1 MKTIQFA
8 RQNSGRKR
16 LAEVIGE
23 VLGAK
28 PVYQG
33 TPSFAYL
40 IGGALLDKDWVVS
53 LPGKAETTSR
63 KILDAAYYAGFKPVS
78 QTPTEEVQVDAAVEG
93 GAVSAP
99 VADTGEPLGLTVA
112 LPAER
117 LDAPAVARLE
127 ALLAARGPLIAKAL
141 GAEHH
146 GVEVVDDRLVF
157 AWFDHIPAP
166 DDAQAATQL
175 VAALCDYAARVHRV
189 TTKPGA
195 VANEKYVMR
204 TFLLRLGFVGDEHK
218 QLRRTLLARLSG
230 DSAWAKPPKTANTP
244 ENAEGSQKGR
254 RVRMVCCEDPY
265 TNLEAGAEGTV
276 LFVDAVGTVHIDW
289 DNGSTLGLVKGVDQW
304 QLI

>member
-8 RQNSGRKR
+8 KQAAGRKK
-16 LAEVIGE
+16 LAEIIGE

-63 KILDAAYYAGFKPVS
+63 KVLDAAYYAGFKPV
-78 QTPTEEVQVDAAVEG
+78 PTSSATDLGDEEAKAAD
-93 GAVSAP
+93 AP
-99 VADTGEPLGLTVA
+99 VAGTGEPLGLTVA

-117 LDAPAVARLE
+117 LDEAAVARLE
-127 ALLAARGPLIAKAL
+127 ALLAARGSLIGKAL
-141 GAEHH
+141 GAERY
-146 GVEVVDDRLVF
+146 GVEVIEDRLVF

-254 RVRMVCCEDPY
+254 RVRLVCCEDPD
-265 TNLEAGAEGTV
+265 TNLQPGSEGTIM
-276 LFVDAVGTVHIDW
+276 LIDAAGTVHVDW
-289 DNGSTLGLVKGVDQW
+289 DNGSTLGLVEGVDQW
-304 QLI
+304 QLL

>member
-8 RQNSGRKR
+8 KQNSGRKR

-40 IGGALLDKDWVVS
+40 IGGALLDEDWVVS

-78 QTPTEEVQVDAAVEG
+78 ETPTEEVQVDATAEG
-93 GAVSAP
+93 GAVVTP
-99 VADTGEPLGLTVA
+99 VADVSEPLGLTVA

-117 LDAPAVARLE
+117 LDEAALAHLE
-127 ALLAARGPLIAKAL
+127 ALLAARGLLIAKAL

-146 GVEVVDDRLVF
+146 GVEVIDDKLVF

-166 DDAQAATQL
+166 EDAQAATQL

-189 TTKPGA
+189 TTKPKA
-195 VANEKYVMR
+195 VVNEKYVMR
-204 TFLLRLGFVGDEHK
+204 TLLLRLGFIGDEYK

-254 RVRMVCCEDPY
+254 RVRLVRCDDPD
-265 TNLEAGAEGTV
+265 TNLQPGSEGTV
-276 LFVDAVGTVHIDW
+276 LFVDAVGTVHVAW
-289 DNGSTLGLVKGVDQW
+289 DNGSTLGLVEGVDQW